1 MEKKKFNQL
10 LSAGDIGTILE
21 NGGKDLSERQ
31 MSAVQRL
38 AKEQSK
44 EKLEQRQ
51 QQVASQPGY
60 REFNTIPSMVES
72 LKKAFSSQTI
82 TKAVGGNKTTNK
94 VNEQNAASPSEE
106 KGNKR
111 DPKYSNIPT
120 GRAERLKLD
129 ESEADILANIYNFM
143 VKSHK
148 RDVERMNKRQK
159 LQKEVDEIKTKRD
172 KGFQSFLDDRDR
184 KEKVKRTKNKGLGIG
199 SLLKGGLTA
208 GLAIGGL
215 LAMEKAFAKMAEIDF
230 KDFIPSMGNIFGTK
244 KEEEPA
250 SNAREAAEKYYG
262 KTITDKEWELI
273 LKTVGAE
280 ADSDKIGIAKTT
292 ATILN
297 RAKQGGDFGVGI
309 EGVIRKPGQ
318 FQAASGTA
326 KNPGESKLFKEGP
339 SGKRLE
345 NIEESITN
353 ILPSVPEQQLF
364 FTASNPKAYGPGT
377 NPEFMKSPIFK
388 KGEVVGGQIY
398 NTPVT
403 EAERDA
409 AQMMKPK
416 PVANAEPKL
425 NRRTKELEY
434 PKPPIDSTKE
444 NEVMREK
451 RSSTNVGLMTETFA
465 LNNITVIEKEV
476 IVEKKA
482 PIDDTSWMLK
492 IIRSQNALG

>member
-1 MEKKKFNQL
+1 MEKQKFNQL

-21 NGGKDLSERQ
+21 NGGRDLSERQ

-44 EKLEQRQ
+44 EKLQQRQ
-51 QQVASQPGY
+51 QQVASQPGNN
-60 REFNTIPSMVES
+60 EFNIIPLIAEN
-72 LKKAFSSQTI
+72 LKKAFSSQTMS
-82 TKAVGGNKTTNK
+82 KAVGNNKPTSK
-94 VNEQNAASPSEE
+94 QQEQTSAPQTDK
-106 KGNKR
+106 KGDKK
-111 DPKYSNIPT
+111 DPKYSNVPA
-120 GRAERLKLD
+120 GKVERLKIN
-129 ESEADILANIYNFM
+129 ESEADILANMYNFM
-143 VKSHK
+143 VQSHK
-148 RDVERMNKRQK
+148 RDVERMKKREKIQK
-159 LQKEVDEIKTKRD
+159 DSEEIKTKKD
-172 KGFQSFLDDRDR
+172 KGFQTFLNDRDKR
-184 KEKVKRTKNKGLGIG
+184 EKVKKTKNKGFGIG

-208 GLAIGGL
+208 GLAVGGI

-244 KEEEPA
+244 KEEPS

-280 ADSDKIGIAKTT
+280 ADADKIGIAKTT

-364 FTASNPKAYGPGT
+364 FTASNLKAYGPGT

-416 PVANAEPKL
+416 PVANAETKL